1 MKRMLCLLLALFPLL
16 LTLTLL
22 GIALLAG
29 MRYLHAW
36 LPVLLLS
43 QLLDAFFVWK
53 HRWKGLT
60 ASVLIGCLAR
70 LLAGVLGTQ
79 MRAAEEALI
88 SLQRCKG
95 RETGFCVIMETGE
108 KMKKILI
115 VEDDA
120 SLQEE
125 LKILLDNNGYEGRIL
140 HSFSNVAQAILT
152 MDVDLVLL
160 DILIPTV
167 NGQQV
172 LKAVRAKS
180 DVPIIM
186 VTSKNSEV
194 DEVLS
199 MSYGADDYITKPY
212 NQTLLLLHIEAVFK
226 RINKQNAMDVYCGV
240 AVNVLRSTLEK
251 DGQELLLSKNEMAI
265 FHYLLQHKGCI
276 VSRDELMDYLWDTNK
291 FIDDNTLTVNITRLR
306 KKLEEIGLVDV
317 IETRRGQGYLLV

>member
-1 MKRMLCLLLALFPLL
+1 
-16 LTLTLL
+16 
-22 GIALLAG
+22 
-29 MRYLHAW
+29 
-36 LPVLLLS
+36 
-43 QLLDAFFVWK
+43 
-53 HRWKGLT
+53 
-60 ASVLIGCLAR
+60 
-70 LLAGVLGTQ
+70 
-79 MRAAEEALI
+79 
-88 SLQRCKG
+88 
-95 RETGFCVIMETGE
+95 
-108 KMKKILI
+108 MKKILI
-115 VEDDA
+115 VEDDR

-140 HSFSNVAQAILT
+140 HAFTNVAQAILT

-172 LKAVRAKS
+172 LKTVRAKS

-212 NQTLLLLHIEAVFK
+212 NPTLLLLHIEAIFK
-226 RINKQNAMDVYCGV
+226 RMNKQHAMDVYSGV
-240 AVNVLRSTLEK
+240 SVNVLRSTLEK
-251 DGQELLLSKNEMAI
+251 EGQELLLSKNEMAI

-276 VSRDELMDYLWDTNK
+276 VSRDELMEYLWDTNK

>member
-1 MKRMLCLLLALFPLL
+1 
-16 LTLTLL
+16 
-22 GIALLAG
+22 
-29 MRYLHAW
+29 
-36 LPVLLLS
+36 
-43 QLLDAFFVWK
+43 
-53 HRWKGLT
+53 
-60 ASVLIGCLAR
+60 
-70 LLAGVLGTQ
+70 
-79 MRAAEEALI
+79 
-88 SLQRCKG
+88 
-95 RETGFCVIMETGE
+95 METGE

-212 NQTLLLLHIEAVFK
+212 NPTLLLLHIEAVFK
-226 RINKQNAMDVYCGV
+226 RISKQNAMDVYCGI